1 VSFQEDLR
9 RNRSIFQK
17 LSSGAPTS
25 AWESPDAPMPS
36 GAFREVL
43 REESGAVAGPTPT
56 QPPTRQEDAG
66 ALSHGFQSVPA
77 VSETDAVPPAAR
89 QSAGTQVQVYRIGS
103 PKAGAEAE
111 AEAARPLQYPE
122 PQGDGAASG
131 EADGDLLDALVRRME
146 ASARRY
152 PQDLAQEGGEPW

>member
-1 VSFQEDLR
+1 MSFQEDLR

-25 AWESPDAPMPS
+25 TWESPDAPLPS

-43 REESGAVAGPTPT
+43 REESGAVAEPVLP
-56 QPPTRQEDAG
+56 QPPTQLEDAG
-66 ALSHGFQSVPA
+66 ALSHGFQPVPA

-89 QSAGTQVQVYRIGS
+89 QSAGTQVQVYRIGN
-103 PKAGAEAE
+103 PKAG

-122 PQGDGAASG
+122 PQEDSAASG